1 MAKYRS
7 ILALVFCTLM
17 AIVMVGCSSPA
28 AVKPTYTPDKIA
40 EIQGY
45 AKDLSE
51 FSDRLPEL
59 QQLIQQENFIFA
71 RNFIHGPLGE
81 IRVVMSRIANDLLP
95 NEQKPARDLA
105 KQIANDLVEIDQA
118 SAANNYKEAIRYYG
132 ETVKDLEAFAKLIP
146 QG

>member
-7 ILALVFCTLM
+7 ILALIFCTLM
-17 AIVMVGCSSPA
+17 AIVVVGCSGA
-28 AVKPTYTPDKIA
+28 TAVKPTYTPDMIA

-45 AKDLSE
+45 SNDLSE
-51 FSDRLPEL
+51 LSDRLPEL
-59 QQLIQQENFIFA
+59 QKLIQQENFIFA

-81 IRVVMSRIANDLLP
+81 IRVRMSRIANGLLP
-95 NEQKPARDLA
+95 EEQKPARDLA

-118 SAANNYKEAIRYYG
+118 AAANNYKEAIRSYG
-132 ETVKDLEAFAKLIP
+132 ETVRDLNAFNTLIP

>member
-7 ILALVFCTLM
+7 ILALVFCTIM
-17 AIVMVGCSSPA
+17 AIVMVGCSSPT
-28 AVKPTYTPDKIA
+28 AVKPTYTPEKIA
-40 EIQGY
+40 EIQSY

-51 FSDRLPEL
+51 LSDRLPEL
-59 QQLIQQENFIFA
+59 QNLIQQEDFIFA

-81 IRVVMSRIANDLLP
+81 IRVIMSRVAGSLLP

-118 SAANNYKEAIRYYG
+118 SASNNYKEAIRYYG
-132 ETVKDLEAFAKLIP
+132 ETVKDLEALTKLIP

>member
-17 AIVMVGCSSPA
+17 AIVMVGCSGA
-28 AVKPTYTPDKIA
+28 AAMKPTYTPDKIA

-51 FSDRLPEL
+51 LSNRLPEL
-59 QQLIQQENFIFA
+59 QTLIQKEDFIFA

-81 IRVVMSRIANDLLP
+81 IRVRMSRIANDLLP
-95 NEQKPARDLA
+95 DEQKPARDLA
-105 KQIANDLVEIDQA
+105 RQISNDLVEIDQA
-118 SAANNYKEAIRYYG
+118 SAVNNLKEAVRYYG
-132 ETVKDLEAFAKLIP
+132 ETVKDLEAFNKLIP

>member
-1 MAKYRS
+1 MAKLRS
-7 ILALVFCTLM
+7 ILALLCCTLM
-17 AIVMVGCSSPA
+17 AIVMVGCSSPQ
-28 AVKPTYTPDKIA
+28 AVKPTYTPEKIA

-45 AKDLSE
+45 AKDLTAL
-51 FSDRLPEL
+51 SDRLPEL
-59 QQLIQQENFIFA
+59 QELIQKEDFIFA

-81 IRVVMSRIANDLLP
+81 IRVFMSRVAGSLLP

-118 SAANNYKEAIRYYG
+118 SAVNNYKDAVRYYG
-132 ETVKDLEAFAKLIP
+132 ETVKDLDAFAKLIP

>member
-7 ILALVFCTLM
+7 ILALVFCALM
-17 AIVMVGCSSPA
+17 AIVMVGCSGA
-28 AVKPTYTPDKIA
+28 EAMKPTYTPDKIA

-51 FSDRLPEL
+51 LSDRLPEL
-59 QQLIQQENFIFA
+59 QALIQKEDFIFA

-81 IRVVMSRIANDLLP
+81 IRVRMSRIAGDLLP
-95 NEQKPARDLA
+95 EDQKSARDLA

-118 SAANNYKEAIRYYG
+118 SAVNNGKEASRFYG
-132 ETVKDLEAFAKLIP
+132 ETVKDLEAFNKLIP